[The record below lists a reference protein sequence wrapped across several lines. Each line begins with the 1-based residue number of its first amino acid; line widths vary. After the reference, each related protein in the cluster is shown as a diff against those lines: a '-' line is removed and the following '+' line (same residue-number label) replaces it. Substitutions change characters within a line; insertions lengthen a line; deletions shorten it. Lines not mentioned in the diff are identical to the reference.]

1 MFLALSDVSA
11 SIVPARGLLELP
23 VSLVVVPP
31 FGAVVSLVLSVLFGA
46 VDTDEITDLLETSPD
61 PIADLGSSLR

>member
-1 MFLALSDVSA
+1 M
-11 SIVPARGLLELP
+11 P